1 MRISRTT
8 LVLLAANLLAFG
20 LVWKATYAHRPATVT
35 PDLVF
40 PVAGARIELT
50 DEGRTL
56 TLEKRNSVWRA
67 TAPFDWPVNIWTLQR
82 LQEELRFVSLDKGF
96 PVDEAKAN
104 GEGLAAYGL
113 ATPRWTLKVTGE
125 AGGVTEAKIGL
136 MPNTRKGYLLTED
149 RRRIIPLPEALVAAL
164 EMKPET
170 YRVDKVF
177 EITDFEARAVSV
189 RRGPEDEVV
198 SLVSETR
205 PRIGVAPGGPEWRF
219 EAPFDTLADGE
230 ATPKAVAELTN
241 LRLARFATATE
252 AESGLASPTLR
263 VAIEGNARRQV
274 LLVGKPAGEK
284 GELRYAKLDDN
295 AAVFLIEAKPL
306 ETWRQAVPTLLSTR
320 PANFDPTL
328 VTGFTLTHGG
338 RSLSLRRLDATAG
351 GTRWE
356 IPVVPGSTATKRR
369 EADRAQVTRFLQD
382 LAGLRAGR
390 LGGGLTGERIPGA
403 RSVIAI
409 TGQAPEA
416 GQRIELEFGNE
427 RLTLLVAPWRAAQAG
442 PGDRLIYAKD
452 AKFGAVCDVGLL
464 GGPLTQ
470 VEPQGWRDRA
480 VMQLP
485 QGAKVTGLRLAD
497 RADGKVLGEARL
509 APNGSWTGSGR
520 LDAATARR
528 VAETMAEV
536 SATEFTTRDLGA
548 GDWKY
553 ELRVTDQ
560 AAAGAGG
567 AAESL
572 RTYLLAAPLG
582 AHNLLVRDEADAD
595 AFLLAPARADVLI
608 PLLDETGR

>member
-8 LVLLAANLLAFG
+8 LVLLAANLLAFA
-20 LVWKATYAHRPATVT
+20 LVWQATYAHRPVTVT

-40 PVAGARIELT
+40 PVAGAKIEIG

-82 LQEELRFVSLDKGF
+82 LQEELRFISLDKGF
-96 PVDEAKAN
+96 PVEEAKAN

-136 MPNTRKGYLLTED
+136 MPNTRKGFLLTED
-149 RRRIIPLPEALVAAL
+149 RRRIIPLSEPMVAAL
-164 EMKPET
+164 ETKPEA

-189 RRGPEDEVV
+189 RRGPEDEVI

-205 PRIGVAPGGPEWRF
+205 ARVGAAPGGPEWRF
-219 EAPFDTLADGE
+219 EAPFDTLADGD

-241 LRLARFATATE
+241 LRLARFVTVPE
-252 AESGLASPTLR
+252 AESGLAAPSLR
-263 VAIEGNARRQV
+263 LAIEGNARRQV
-274 LLVGKPAGEK
+274 LLIGKPAGEK

-295 AAVFLIEAKPL
+295 AAVFLVEAKPL
-306 ETWRQAVPTLLSTR
+306 ATWTAAVPKLLSTR

-328 VTGFTLTHGG
+328 VTGFTLTHAG

-356 IPVVPGSTATKRR
+356 IPVVPGSTATRRR
-369 EADRAQVTRFLQD
+369 EADRAQVGRFLRD
-382 LAGLRAGR
+382 LAALRATTR
-390 LGGGLTGERIPGA
+390 TA
-403 RSVIAI
+403 D
-409 TGQAPEA
+409 GQALPELLKLDANPPEA
-416 GQRIELEFGNE
+416 RARIELEFGNE
-427 RLTLLVAPWRAAQAG
+427 RLVLFVADAPDSAG
-442 PGDRLIYAKD
+442 PGRRLVHSKD
-452 AKFGAVCDVGLL
+452 ARFGAICDLGLL
-464 GGPLTQ
+464 ADLWSQ
-470 VEPQGWRDRA
+470 VEPPAWRDRA
-480 VMQLP
+480 VTQLP
-485 QGAKVTGLRLAD
+485 AGAKVTGLRLAA

-536 SATEFTTRDLGA
+536 TAAEFPTRDLGP

-560 AAAGAGG
+560 AAAGAVG

-572 RTYLLAAPLG
+572 RTYLLAAPIG
-582 AHNLLVRDEADAD
+582 AHHLLARDEADTD

-608 PLLDETGR
+608 PLLDEAGR

>member
-252 AESGLASPTLR
+252 AESGLAAPALR

-284 GELRYAKLDDN
+284 GELRFAKLDDN

-306 ETWRQAVPTLLSTR
+306 ETWTYAVPKLLWTR

-338 RSLSLRRLDATAG
+338 RSLSLRRLDAAAG

-382 LAGLRAGR
+382 LAGLRAVEA
-390 LGGGLTGERIPGA
+390 GGGLTGEMTPGA
-403 RSVIAI
+403 RRVSALPVP
-409 TGQAPEA
+409 APEP
-416 GQRIELEFGNE
+416 QQKIELEFGND
-427 RLTLLVAPWRAAQAG
+427 RLTLLVAKG
-442 PGDRLIYAKD
+442 SPGTRLIYAKD

-464 GGPLTQ
+464 GGLLTQ
-470 VEPQGWRDRA
+470 VEPQGWRDRT

-536 SATEFTTRDLGA
+536 SATEFPARDLGA

-582 AHNLLVRDEADAD
+582 AHNLLVRDEADDD

>member
-8 LVLLAANLLAFG
+8 LVLLAANLLAFA

-40 PVAGARIELT
+40 PVAGAKIEIS

-56 TLEKRNSVWRA
+56 TLEKRSSVWRA
-67 TAPFDWPVNIWTLQR
+67 VAPFDWPVNIWTLQR
-82 LQEELRFVSLDKGF
+82 LQEELRFISLDKGF
-96 PVDEAKAN
+96 PVEEAKAN

-125 AGGVTEAKIGL
+125 AGGVTEAKVGL
-136 MPNTRKGYLLTED
+136 MPSTRKGFLLTED
-149 RRRIIPLPEALVAAL
+149 GRRIIPLSEAMVAAL
-164 EMKPET
+164 ETKPEA

-189 RRGPEDEVV
+189 RRGPDDEVV

-205 PRIGVAPGGPEWRF
+205 PRVGVPPGGPEWRF
-219 EAPFDTLADGE
+219 EAPFDTLADGD

-241 LRLARFATATE
+241 LRLARFAAAAE
-252 AESGLASPTLR
+252 AETGLAAPTLR
-263 VAIEGNARRQV
+263 LAIEGNARRQV

-284 GELRYAKLDDN
+284 GELRFAKLDDN

-306 ETWRQAVPTLLSTR
+306 ETWTYAVPKLLSTR

-338 RSLSLRRLDATAG
+338 RSLSLRRLDAAAG

-382 LAGLRAGR
+382 LAGLRAGL
-390 LGGGLTGERIPGA
+390 LGGGSTGGRIPGA
-403 RSVIAI
+403 SSAVAIA
-409 TGQAPEA
+409 GQAPEPS
-416 GQRIELEFGNE
+416 QRIELEFGND
-427 RLTLLVAPWRAAQAG
+427 RLTLLVAEAPAPAG
-442 PGDRLIYAKD
+442 PGTRLIYAKD

-464 GGPLTQ
+464 GGWLTQ

-536 SATEFTTRDLGA
+536 SATEFPTRDLGA

-582 AHNLLVRDEADAD
+582 AHHLLLRDEADID